1 MSLTEKPINQDNA
14 VVDGKLS
21 EDQSSDL
28 YGEFET
34 QR

>member
-14 VVDGKLS
+14 VVNGTQS
-21 EDQSSDL
+21 EDYSL
-28 YGEFET
+28 GREFET